1 MTEAP
6 RRPRQR
12 PGEGFC
18 MRAAVY
24 IAVWATLVVALV
36 LDDPAGER
44 MPDLAPLI
52 AVALAITVID
62 LTTYRERKD
71 R

>member
-1 MTEAP
+1 
-6 RRPRQR
+6 
-12 PGEGFC
+12 

-44 MPDLAPLI
+44 LPTMAPQLAI
-52 AVALAITVID
+52 ALAITLID
-62 LTTYRERKD
+62 LATYPERRD

>member
-1 MTEAP
+1 MTDTPHAH
-6 RRPRQR
+6 RQR
-12 PGEGFC
+12 PGGGF
-18 MRAAVY
+18 RLRVAVY

-44 MPDLAPLI
+44 LPTIAPQL
-52 AVALAITVID
+52 AVALAVTLVD
-62 LTTYRERKD
+62 LATYHERKD